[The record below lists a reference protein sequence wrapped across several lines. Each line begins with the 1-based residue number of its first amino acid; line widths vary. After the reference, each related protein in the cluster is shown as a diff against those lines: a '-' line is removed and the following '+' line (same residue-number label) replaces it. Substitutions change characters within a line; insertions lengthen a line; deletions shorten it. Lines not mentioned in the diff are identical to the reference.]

1 MSQTRV
7 KRIIAKLNEKAANV
21 MRQLMES
28 DASKGRKVL
37 TEKLEKSEA
46 TVATLQLERDGMKKQ
61 LEVEKLRISALEL
74 NVENLTAEIAN
85 VSNEALIGATARIDG
100 LMEQLTSALEQKSM
114 VEKQRD
120 EVVKDLESAKLTIVG
135 FGAQPELNVENL
147 TAVTIVETGL
157 AIHDLPA
164 QEAEVEEKPLGYIAP
179 PEGENRE

>member
-37 TEKLEKSEA
+37 TEKLEKAEA
-46 TVATLQLERDGMKKQ
+46 TVATLQLEKDGMKTQ
-61 LEVEKLRISALEL
+61 LEVEKHKVSAQAVELDQLEL
-74 NVENLTAEIAN
+74 KVENLTAEVAQ

-100 LMEQLTSALEQKSM
+100 LMEQLTSALEQKGA

-120 EVVKDLESAKLTIVG
+120 EVVKDLTEARATIAG
-135 FGAQPELNVENL
+135 FGAVEQVAHIGA
-147 TAVTIVETGL
+147 TA
-157 AIHDLPA
+157 DY
-164 QEAEVEEKPLGYIAP
+164 EEQPLGHIP
-179 PEGENRE
+179 PPKLDE